1 MLWRSSI
8 DIHMYEDIHRYLYV
22 NDYDI
27 MQFYRFDGRSSK
39 AIIVNIIPE
48 L

>member
-22 NDYDI
+22 NDYD